1 MLRAGAGRWTGLL
14 FDRRTGAQAR
24 LTTATNLQWFVLAGN
39 DITITE
45 VYGIT
50 KNSTG
55 GAGVTSYAAL
65 PSEVINGN
73 IISIVGDGW
82 YKGIGGV
89 WVRSRQIE
97 KEVPLDTIVA
107 GRQITTSATTRTLS
121 ESWQNFSHFKYRY
134 EQGGGN
140 NNPREAIIPRAINTI
155 FEVGTIAN
163 VTKIRVFLDTTNNSR
178 NIILFANNAGSDYYY
193 GFVGINYSDGWDA

>member
-1 MLRAGAGRWTGLL
+1 METGGGSTGPSRVTETAVRIFNGSSRSNSDSVFSNITLTDSADNFNLLELRDNNSRSVRVSPAMLRAGAGRWTGLL

-107 GRQITTSATTRTLS
+107 GRQISTSATTRTLS
-121 ESWQNFSHFKYRY
+121 ESAQTLSLIH
-134 EQGGGN
+134 
-140 NNPREAIIPRAINTI
+140 I
-155 FEVGTIAN
+155 
-163 VTKIRVFLDTTNNSR
+163 
-178 NIILFANNAGSDYYY
+178 
-193 GFVGINYSDGWDA
+193 